1 MWWENARSPSF
12 FLLSHRVECGSS
24 RAVSCFQRD
33 DTGGRCTVI
42 IRPPRHLMENLPV
55 SSSCLEFS
63 SSIIFSPSPSP
74 FRFPVFFQ
82 PTWVVTQSKMRNW
95 ERNSA
100 AAATDRRVGGCV
112 CVFVWVWVWLGAHL
126 CHHLHTPLLPTIVL
140 QATLRPHTI
149 FIKVHISVKMS
160 RLTHFQHH
168 R

>member
-24 RAVSCFQRD
+24 RAVSFFQRD

-63 SSIIFSPSPSP
+63 SSIIFPPRPHLSDFLYSFSPPGLSH
-74 FRFPVFFQ
+74 RA
-82 PTWVVTQSKMRNW
+82 RW
-95 ERNSA
+95 E
-100 AAATDRRVGGCV
+100 TGKGTKQQKQLTEGWEGVCV
-112 CVFVWVWVWLGAHL
+112 CLCECGLV